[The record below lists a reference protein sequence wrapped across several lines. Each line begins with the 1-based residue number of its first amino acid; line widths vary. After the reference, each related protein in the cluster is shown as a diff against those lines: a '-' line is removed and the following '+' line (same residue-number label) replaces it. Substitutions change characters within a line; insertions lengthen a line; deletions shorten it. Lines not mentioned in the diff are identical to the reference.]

1 MSRINV
7 VKWRRLDD
15 GKTVIA
21 YHLGSGPGWEHI
33 VRDVCAEF
41 HCWPE
46 QVDLEEGTEEDGEYE
61 NAEFITV
68 RGERVVR
75 KDYVA

>member
-1 MSRINV
+1 MSTFIS
-7 VKWRRLDD
+7 WRRLDN
-15 GKTVIA
+15 GRKVMT
-21 YHLGSGPGWEHI
+21 YRLGFSPGWETI

-46 QVDLEEGTEEDGEYE
+46 QVDLEEGTEDEGDDE